1 MDDSEG
7 SDLDGQELSEG
18 RDQAVVQALASLSKE
33 AELKQDIECLQE
45 CQPSALT
52 VEPPDTESSHVQ
64 VVEDTEKAKATPS
77 VQPATNMSCE
87 HHGTQTLAEM
97 LAMLGFD
104 KFQPPD
110 LDSIDEAQKN
120 DTGSKKCPDSVVIIT
135 NLQAVK
141 LYLYHHISMIAS
153 FNRHLTCL
161 QCLLIHWG
169 FLMAC
174 LCQAE
179 HSCSFVMIS
188 PAPARP

>member
-1 MDDSEG
+1 MRMILKEG
-7 SDLDGQELSEG
+7 SDLDGQELPEG

-110 LDSIDEAQKN
+110 LDSIDEAQK
-120 DTGSKKCPDSVVIIT
+120 
-135 NLQAVK
+135 
-141 LYLYHHISMIAS
+141 MIQDPKNVQILS
-153 FNRHLTCL
+153 L
-161 QCLLIHWG
+161 
-169 FLMAC
+169 
-174 LCQAE
+174 
-179 HSCSFVMIS
+179 
-188 PAPARP
+188 

>member
-1 MDDSEG
+1 MTLQAVTAVQTTPEKVAAEFADWYENVGKSLLFRFDALSGCEDGDEDDSEG

-33 AELKQDIECLQE
+33 AELKQDIERLQE

-104 KFQPPD
+104 KFRPPD
-110 LDSIDEAQKN
+110 LDSIDEAQK
-120 DTGSKKCPDSVVIIT
+120 K
-135 NLQAVK
+135 
-141 LYLYHHISMIAS
+141 MIQDPKNVQILS
-153 FNRHLTCL
+153 L
-161 QCLLIHWG
+161 
-169 FLMAC
+169 
-174 LCQAE
+174 
-179 HSCSFVMIS
+179 
-188 PAPARP
+188 

>member
-1 MDDSEG
+1 M
-7 SDLDGQELSEG
+7 
-18 RDQAVVQALASLSKE
+18 VQALASLSKE

-110 LDSIDEAQKN
+110 LDSIDEAKKMIQDPKN
-120 DTGSKKCPDSVVIIT
+120 VQILS
-135 NLQAVK
+135 L
-141 LYLYHHISMIAS
+141 
-153 FNRHLTCL
+153 
-161 QCLLIHWG
+161 
-169 FLMAC
+169 
-174 LCQAE
+174 
-179 HSCSFVMIS
+179 
-188 PAPARP
+188 